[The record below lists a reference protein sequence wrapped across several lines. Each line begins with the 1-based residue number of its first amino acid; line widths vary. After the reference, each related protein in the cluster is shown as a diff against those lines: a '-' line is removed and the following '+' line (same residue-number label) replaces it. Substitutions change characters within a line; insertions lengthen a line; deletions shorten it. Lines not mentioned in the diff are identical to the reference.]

1 MTILIFVIITLLI
14 SICLTLNQILWMN
27 EQHYLEKK
35 YSKPGTAMHDLIEKR
50 NEKMEVMVFSQFSA
64 SFIWSLVFTSAIFFI
79 LWLIDD
85 RSFIGFQ
92 INVF

>member
-1 MTILIFVIITLLI
+1 MTILIFIIITLLI

-64 SFIWSLVFTSAIFFI
+64 SFI
-79 LWLIDD
+79 
-85 RSFIGFQ
+85 
-92 INVF
+92 

>member
-1 MTILIFVIITLLI
+1 MTILIFIIITLLI

>member
-1 MTILIFVIITLLI
+1 MTILIFIIITLLI
-14 SICLTLNQILWMN
+14 SICLTLNQILWQN
-27 EQHYLEKK
+27 EQYYLEKK

-50 NEKMEVMVFSQFSA
+50 NDKMEMMVFSQFSA

-79 LWLIDD
+79 LWLIDG

>member
-1 MTILIFVIITLLI
+1 MTILIFIIITLLI

-35 YSKPGTAMHDLIEKR
+35 YSKLGTAMHDLIEKI

>member
-1 MTILIFVIITLLI
+1 MTILIFIIITLLI

-27 EQHYLEKK
+27 EQYYLEKK

-64 SFIWSLVFTSAIFFI
+64 SFIWSLVFTSAIFLFY
-79 LWLIDD
+79 
-85 RSFIGFQ
+85 G
-92 INVF
+92 